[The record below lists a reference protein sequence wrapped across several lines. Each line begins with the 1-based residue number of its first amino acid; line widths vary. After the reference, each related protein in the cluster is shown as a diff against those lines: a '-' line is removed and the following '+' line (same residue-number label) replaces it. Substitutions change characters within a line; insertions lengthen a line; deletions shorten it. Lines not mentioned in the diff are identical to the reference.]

1 MKSVPTLSRFR
12 RPARGV
18 AVRVSR
24 VALLVG
30 LALVA
35 RAGIGAA
42 DPTLGF
48 VEEWSDT
55 SLAGW
60 TGGATY
66 SNPGTGGYLGV
77 GDGFL
82 RMATPTPGRLAGFS
96 TASAYQGNWQ
106 AAGINTIEVWLNDV
120 DADDPLEMHVM
131 IVSGPDLWNS
141 TQGFQPPEHA
151 WGRFEVDLLSPA
163 GFTHVTGTRTFDQ
176 AMQSVDRLQ
185 IRHDT
190 PPFLQPADVIQADVG
205 IDHVR
210 LFDRGDPAIPGTWG
224 RIKALYR

>member
-1 MKSVPTLSRFR
+1 MTSLATLSRFR
-12 RPARGV
+12 RLAHDVASRGGF
-18 AVRVSR
+18 
-24 VALLVG
+24 VALLAG

-42 DPTLGF
+42 DPSLGF

-66 SNPGTGGYLGV
+66 SNPGTGGFLGA

-82 RMATPTPGRLAGFS
+82 RMATPTPGRMAGFS
-96 TASAYQGNWQ
+96 TTTPYQGNWQ
-106 AAGINTIEVWLNDV
+106 ATGITALELWLNDV
-120 DADDPLEMHVM
+120 DLDDALEIHVM
-131 IVSGPDLWNS
+131 IVSGPDLWIYN
-141 TQGFQPPEHA
+141 QGFQPPEHSWA
-151 WGRFEVDLLSPA
+151 RFQVDLTSPL

-190 PPFLQPADVIQADVG
+190 PPLLQAADIIQADVG
-205 IDHVR
+205 IDHVV
-210 LFDRGDPAIPGTWG
+210 LFDFGDPATPRTWG